1 MVQPHP
7 LKKKKI
13 YDCFCI
19 TLFVILLLFPNF
31 KVTIKVMI
39 KFSTGTIQIC
49 QSYWYSIERLCK
61 SHNHLQNSYYPA
73 IPRGQTKKN
82 ISPCQIQKKQSSN
95 SPTLQEHSL
104 YFQGLTT
111 QFQFLVR
118 STISQKSSF
127 KIP

>member
-39 KFSTGTIQIC
+39 KFSTGTIQFVNLTGTVLRDYVNLTTIC
-49 QSYWYSIERLCK
+49 KTHII
-61 SHNHLQNSYYPA
+61 LQFP
-73 IPRGQTKKN
+73 GDK
-82 ISPCQIQKKQSSN
+82 QKKTFPLAKSKKSKAQTVLHCKNTVCTS
-95 SPTLQEHSL
+95 
-104 YFQGLTT
+104 
-111 QFQFLVR
+111 R
-118 STISQKSSF
+118 DSQLNFSF
-127 KIP
+127 W